1 MRTKVEMSTPPFGD
15 RPRNLAH
22 VFYEQYPGCRRM
34 DFFCFLAHVLRAT
47 PRLSTNG
54 LVLLF
59 FPPDIWRP
67 KYQKFNCEHKISG
80 KQKNRSSTAGKGLV
94 EHACQISGSYLQKTA
109 WTLIGWM
116 LNEFW
121 AICLN
126 QPVPVSC
133 RPPVRP
139 RTNLPSTCRR
149 IILLSYLYFA
159 PAIYSCLTPTF
170 LLPSSYL
177 PPVVLL

>member
-1 MRTKVEMSTPPFGD
+1 MSTPPFGD

-94 EHACQISGSYLQKTA
+94 EHACQISGSYLTRTA
-109 WTLIGWM
+109 LTLDAEQFWGDKF
-116 LNEFW
+116 NE
-121 AICLN
+121 
-126 QPVPVSC
+126 PVGVPGMV
-133 RPPVRP
+133 
-139 RTNLPSTCRR
+139 LSTQNYDRNG
-149 IILLSYLYFA
+149 
-159 PAIYSCLTPTF
+159 YS
-170 LLPSSYL
+170 
-177 PPVVLL
+177 